1 MIKQRLKI
9 SEIILNINKKIIMPK
24 SRNRKNH
31 KQKVLNRSKRNKEM
45 ESQYRRLYQDVLLK
59 QIESIKSKYET
70 TSGETIENEVNG

>member
-1 MIKQRLKI
+1 
-9 SEIILNINKKIIMPK
+9 MPK